1 MQQTDSVLK
10 GLLFLVFVFANSWV
24 AYNVGKQSTISKI
37 EKIVEEQESVSFDHI
52 SLEDIKL
59 ELSKLR

>member
-1 MQQTDSVLK
+1 MQQTDSILK

-37 EKIVEEQESVSFDHI
+37 EKILEEQEWVSIDHI

-59 ELSKLR
+59 EISKLR